1 LRDRDVVI
9 RAESAPGM
17 SGQHHRRGPPRG
29 TTV

>member
-17 SGQHHRRGPPRG
+17 SGQASSTWSAARNNC
-29 TTV
+29 